1 MTTVEQL
8 IGDLLLRHNCVI
20 VPSFG
25 GFVAKQVSAKIDYV
39 SGKMVPPSKSLLFN
53 KQLIN
58 NDGLLIN
65 ELSQAND
72 LSFDQASEKVASKVN
87 GWHSK
92 LKSGQRIELDRV
104 GYLYNDVE
112 NNLCFEQDRFFN
124 LLLESYGLGKVHFLS
139 EEDVQIAERINVQRE
154 VSAAIVVEEKAPLK
168 KVIDSKEE
176 EKEEIPVIAHPI
188 IQEKRKPKAW
198 KYIAA
203 ACILPIA
210 FYSIWIPMKTDVL
223 ESGMISFSDFNPF
236 HKTVK
241 PEYKKNPVNLN
252 REPSEVRVSLEEKVN
267 ELPEEVKVYTYK
279 YDDDLYIPVA
289 LESEVNTESEIT
301 PTEPITNDVFEANAM
316 HFVVGC
322 FGDESNAANLVSKL
336 KSNGMD
342 ASIVDIHNGLH
353 RVSAGTAL
361 SMEAIYTIREEAS
374 ALGFSGWTL
383 K

>member
-25 GFVAKQVSAKIDYV
+25 GFVAKQVSAKIDYA

-58 NDGLLIN
+58 NDGLLVN
-65 ELSQAND
+65 ELSQANS
-72 LSFDQASEKVASKVN
+72 LSFDQASQEVLAKVN
-87 GWHSK
+87 GWQQA

-104 GYLYNDVE
+104 GYLYNDAE

-139 EEDVQIAERINVQRE
+139 EEDVKIAERINVQRE
-154 VSAAIVVEEKAPLK
+154 VASTIVVEEKTPLK
-168 KVIDSKEE
+168 KIIQEE
-176 EKEEIPVIAHPI
+176 EEQKEEIPVIAHPV
-188 IQEKRKPKAW
+188 IQEKRKSKAW

-223 ESGMISFSDFNPF
+223 ESGMLSFNDFNPF
-236 HKTVK
+236 HKTSK
-241 PEYKKNPVNLN
+241 AEYTPNAISIKDNAKSNH
-252 REPSEVRVSLEEKVN
+252 VSLEEKVTD
-267 ELPEEVKVYTYK
+267 LPENVEVYTYK

-289 LESEVNTESEIT
+289 LDKEDVSEPEVI
-301 PTEPITNDVFEANAM
+301 PTDPIANDVFDANAM

-322 FGDESNAANLVSKL
+322 FGDESNATNLVAKL
-336 KSNGMD
+336 KANGMD
-342 ASIVDIHNGLH
+342 ASIVDVHNGLH
-353 RVSAGTAL
+353 RVSAGAAL
-361 SMEAIYTIREEAS
+361 SMEAIYKLREEAS
-374 ALGFSGWTL
+374 ALGYSGWTL